1 MPDQPRLPNPWTVP
15 IVTVPIAG
23 LLLGMTRRT
32 AYVAAA
38 RGDLPTIT
46 LAGVMHVPVASLYEI
61 LALPLP
67 PQPRPANHP
76 VIDG

>member
-1 MPDQPRLPNPWTVP
+1 MPDNPRLPNPWTVP
-15 IVTVPIAG
+15 VVTVPIAG
-23 LLLGMTRRT
+23 LLLGMSRAT

-38 RGDLPTIT
+38 RGEIPTIT
-46 LAGVMHVPVASLYEI
+46 LNGRRHVPVAGLYEL